1 MSLYP
6 PNPWVKWHKSVQ
18 TKIVDAQCKLLLAVK
33 QIVCIKIFY
42 LVHDE
47 RLRRCVA
54 VREYV
59 QELVKVLIDHHTV
72 HNERE
77 NRPRCTL
84 EMFIALEC
92 VLHRTAELVQLEE
105 VAGQAVTAYF
115 FFCAFLFWHLNY
127 K

>member
-1 MSLYP
+1 M
-6 PNPWVKWHKSVQ
+6 Q
-18 TKIVDAQCKLLLAVK
+18 AEIVDAQCKLLLAVE
-33 QIVCIKIFY
+33 QVVRIEIVY

-59 QELVKVLIDHHTV
+59 QELVKILVDHHTV
-72 HNERE
+72 HKQRE

-84 EMFIALEC
+84 EMLIALER
-92 VLHRTAELVQLEE
+92 VLHWTAELVQLEE

-115 FFCAFLFWHLNY
+115 FFYAFLFWHLNIN
-127 K
+127 